1 MWRSTEDYVI
11 ISIEVQRSMY
21 KNMDNM
27 ALLASIF
34 VIISFLEF
42 EVRCA
47 MYKRLCHHY

>member
-1 MWRSTEDYVI
+1 VWRSIKDYVI

-34 VIISFLEF
+34 VIFSFVEC
-42 EVRCA
+42 EVRCV
-47 MYKRLCHHY
+47 MYKRLCHH